1 MLKKAFPWLRVDN
14 KASEQ
19 KRVSICGKVVIIRDK
34 SPEDLRDDYT
44 WRTDEE
50 LSRLDATTPIAV
62 EYQDFAKYLVD
73 DMKHTNPRVQKFSI
87 DTHSGKHIGNC
98 MIYDID
104 LKRSE
109 AELGIMIGDRNYW
122 GKGYGTDS
130 VNSILV
136 HIFGTMSLNKVYL
149 HTLEW
154 NYRARRCF
162 ASAGFRETKNVTRNG
177 LNFVRMEIARPQGL

>member
-1 MLKKAFPWLRVDN
+1 MKKAFPWLRVDN

-122 GKGYGTDS
+122 GKGYGTCLLYTSPSPRD
-130 VNSILV
+130 
-136 HIFGTMSLNKVYL
+136 
-149 HTLEW
+149 
-154 NYRARRCF
+154 
-162 ASAGFRETKNVTRNG
+162 
-177 LNFVRMEIARPQGL
+177 